1 MKNRFNA
8 DSFYIESLGC
18 AKNGVDS
25 RSMAEL
31 LIRAGYKESNLPEK
45 AEIVIVNTCG
55 FILPAREE
63 SLRTLREFAAVKKSG
78 QILIALVRR
87 KNSD

>member
-1 MKNRFNA
+1 MKKT

-18 AKNGVDS
+18 AKNSVDS

-31 LIRAGYKESNLPEK
+31 LIRAGYRESQKPEK
-45 AEIVIVNTCG
+45 AGIIIVNTCG

-63 SLRTLREFAAVKKSG
+63 SLRTLREFRS
-78 QILIALVRR
+78 I
-87 KNSD
+87 